1 MEHIEK
7 EVNHKFEIFT
17 QKCRTEISQILLIKS
32 TNPQV

>member
-7 EVNHKFEIFT
+7 EINHKFEILT
-17 QKCRTEISQILLIKS
+17 QKSRTEISQILLIKS